1 MAGIESLLNEVKAT
15 KEKKSNGKEKVFY
28 PCSKKVVDD
37 IVSLKRERDNL
48 NTDISKKEYDLELG
62 VRERREADAK
72 RGNYI
77 QTYYLEGSDQTI
89 RVTCSDRF
97 SKIAEED
104 VEDLKEFCAK
114 HDIEFDTL
122 FTTNESLVTKSSAF
136 TKENLNKMLDS
147 FKKTF
152 GKEGGVDFFKTMFEY
167 INVVSPAK
175 GFDKAQFDLEDD
187 VRNEITTRFTKQA
200 KASVVTK

>member
-1 MAGIESLLNEVKAT
+1 MAGIESLLNEVKVT

-28 PCSKKVVDD
+28 PCQKRVVDD
-37 IVSLKRERDNL
+37 IVSLKKERDNL
-48 NTDISKKEYDLELG
+48 NTDIAKKEYDLEIG
-62 VRERREADAK
+62 VRAKREGDAK

-97 SKIAEED
+97 SNIAEED
-104 VEDLKEFCAK
+104 VEDLKEFCK
-114 HDIEFDTL
+114 SKDLEFDNF
-122 FTTNESLVTKSSAF
+122 FTTKESLQTKSEAF

-152 GKEGGVDFFKTMFEY
+152 GKEGGVDFFKSMFEY
-167 INVVSPAK
+167 TNVVSPSK
-175 GFDKAQFDLEDD
+175 GFDKSQFDLQDD